1 MNIKLKITGLVL
13 LVTIG
18 YQDNKIEY

>member
-1 MNIKLKITGLVL
+1 MK

-18 YQDNKIEY
+18 YLDAKVAYSV

>member
-1 MNIKLKITGLVL
+1 

-18 YQDNKIEY
+18 YSN

>member
-1 MNIKLKITGLVL
+1 MSGL

-18 YQDNKIEY
+18 YLGL